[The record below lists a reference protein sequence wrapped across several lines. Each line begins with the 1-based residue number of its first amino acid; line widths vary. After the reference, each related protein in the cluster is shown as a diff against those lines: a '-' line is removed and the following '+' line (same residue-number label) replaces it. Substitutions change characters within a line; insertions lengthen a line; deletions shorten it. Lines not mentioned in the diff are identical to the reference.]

1 MADSKT
7 DPITVLPMDIH
18 NQKLVANTHP
28 AGWTNPTPATRYNL
42 VVIGAGP
49 AGLVAASGA
58 AGLGAKVALVEKSLL
73 GGDCLNLGCVPS
85 KCLIQ
90 SAREAEVLR
99 EAVQSHTKSPKNVPI
114 DFPAVM
120 ERMRRLRAHISQH
133 DSVQALSELNIDV
146 FLGEGRFSSPRTV
159 AVDNNTL
166 AFKKAVVATGTRPA
180 HPQIKGLLEAGF
192 LTNETIFSLTKL
204 PTRLAVIG
212 GGPIGCEL
220 AQSFKRLGSQ
230 VTLIEIAPQL
240 LPMEDSEAAAL
251 LTEQFVSEGIDVKLA
266 TNTLRVVPSDGQ
278 KILYLKSQDIECQLP
293 VDEILVGVGRSPN
306 INNLNLA
313 IARIRHNRQGI
324 QVNDYLQTTNP
335 QIYAAGD
342 VCMKQHFT
350 HAADASARIVI
361 QNALFPGLKKR
372 LSSLTI
378 PWCTYTD
385 PEIARVG
392 ISEQDIHKEGNRIT
406 ILTRSLSE
414 VDRGIINGDK
424 GFVKILAKRGS
435 DQILGGTIVSKH
447 AGEMISEI
455 SLAMTAGI
463 GLKTI
468 SRVIHP
474 YPTLTE
480 AIKQI
485 GDAYN
490 RTRLTPFLKKIMSM
504 WFQWVR

>member
-28 AGWTNPTPATRYNL
+28 AGWINPKPAARYNL
-42 VVIGAGP
+42 VIIGAGP
-49 AGLVAASGA
+49 AGLVAAAGA

-73 GGDCLNLGCVPS
+73 GGDCLNVGCVPS

-90 SAREAEVLR
+90 SAREAEALR
-99 EAVQSHTKSPKNVPI
+99 TAIQSHTKPDKDATI

-120 ERMRRLRAHISQH
+120 EHMRRVRAHISQN
-133 DSVQALSELNIDV
+133 DSAQALSNLNIDV
-146 FLGEGRFSSPRTV
+146 FLGEGQFSNPSTITV
-159 AVDNNTL
+159 GNSTL
-166 AFKKAVVATGTRPA
+166 SFKKAVVATGTRPT
-180 HPQIKGLLEAGF
+180 HPQIKGLSKTGF
-192 LTNETIFSLTKL
+192 LTNETVFSLTEL
-204 PTRLAVIG
+204 PARLAIIG
-212 GGPIGCEL
+212 GGPVGCEL
-220 AQSFKRLGSQ
+220 AQSFRRLGSE

-240 LPMEDSEAAAL
+240 LPLEDSEAAAL
-251 LTEQFVSEGIDVKLA
+251 LTEQFIREGIDVKLS
-266 TNTLRVVPSDGQ
+266 TNTLRATPSNEQ
-278 KILYLKSQDIECQLP
+278 KVLYLKNQKTEYQLP

-306 INNLNLA
+306 INNLNLEMA
-313 IARIRHNRQGI
+313 GIRHNQQGI

-361 QNALFPGLKKR
+361 QNALFPGLKRR
-372 LSSLTI
+372 LSTLTI

-392 ISEQDIHKEGNRIT
+392 ISAQDIQKRGDRVT
-406 ILTRSLSE
+406 AFVQSLSE

-424 GFVKILAKRGS
+424 GFVKILTKKGS
-435 DQILGGTIVSKH
+435 DQILGGTIVSKN

-455 SLAMTAGI
+455 TLAITAGI

-468 SRVIHP
+468 SKVIHP
-474 YPTLTE
+474 YPTLAE
-480 AIKQI
+480 AIKKI
-485 GDAYN
+485 GDTYN
-490 RTRLTPFLKKIMSM
+490 RTRLTPFLKRIMSI
-504 WFQWVR
+504 WFRWVR